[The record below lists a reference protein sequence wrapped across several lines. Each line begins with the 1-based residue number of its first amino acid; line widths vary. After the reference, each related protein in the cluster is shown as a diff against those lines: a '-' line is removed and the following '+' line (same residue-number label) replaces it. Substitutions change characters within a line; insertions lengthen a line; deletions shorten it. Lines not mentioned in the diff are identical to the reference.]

1 MISDE
6 LKTRGR
12 MPLVLPG
19 WDRFSVWGWD
29 GAEGSLF
36 AQLWMNSDNSRD
48 EPRVWITPGMGLPR
62 ITSVDDLARFIQLAT
77 GAGDDEVRQALTRC
91 APQSVRDEL
100 LSVAA

>member
-36 AQLWMNSDNSRD
+36 AQLWMNSDNSPERAARVDHAGYGPAQDHVGRRPGAVHPARD
-48 EPRVWITPGMGLPR
+48 RR
-62 ITSVDDLARFIQLAT
+62 R
-77 GAGDDEVRQALTRC
+77 
-91 APQSVRDEL
+91 
-100 LSVAA
+100 